1 MKFCTRCGSRMIDRS
16 NCRFCGRPGYRAMLE
31 APAAEYAPAGDLP
44 PFNYVYRAPLLGP
57 LERERRVVVPFS
69 YINGILLDVRTYED
83 AAHPV
88 CFRVWSQRDDPR
100 SGPRDPIVG
109 REWQPSI
116 RTIVRLR
123 LGSGAERSFVLSQ
136 AKLRTKP
143 ESRITLIFPV
153 AVERALN
160 PLYDYAAIAAVDHAA
175 HDFAWSTAHPELD
188 ALRSRLPEEQIE
200 PFGDALATHLNGLCR
215 RCLRRFAQYRK
226 PERRCDLAAVD
237 QEASR

>member
-1 MKFCTRCGSRMIDRS
+1 MKFCTRCGSRMIDQS
-16 NCRFCGRPGYRAMLE
+16 NCRVCGRPAYG
-31 APAAEYAPAGDLP
+31 APRCVPEYAPTGNLP
-44 PFNYVYRAPLLGP
+44 AFHYVYRAPLLGP
-57 LERERRVVVPFS
+57 LERERCVVVPFS
-69 YINGILLDVRTYED
+69 YINGTLIEIRSYED

-109 REWQPSI
+109 RESQPSLRI
-116 RTIVRLR
+116 IVWLR

-143 ESRITLIFPV
+143 ESRITLIFP
-153 AVERALN
+153 APSERAAN

-175 HDFAWSTAHPELD
+175 HDFAWSTAHPEID
-188 ALRSRLPEEQIE
+188 ALCSRLPEKQIE
-200 PFGDALATHLNGLCR
+200 PFGDALANHLNGLCR
-215 RCLRRFAQYRK
+215 RCLRQFAQYRR
-226 PERRCDLAAVD
+226 PERRYDLAAAH

>member
-1 MKFCTRCGSRMIDRS
+1 MKFCTKCGSRMIDQS
-16 NCRFCGRPGYRAMLE
+16 HCRVCGRPSYRATLE
-31 APAAEYAPAGDLP
+31 PPAAEYPPAGDLP

-57 LERERRVVVPFS
+57 LERERRIVVPFS
-69 YINGILLDVRTYED
+69 YINGTLIETSSYED

-109 REWQPSI
+109 RRSQPSI

-123 LGSGAERSFVLSQ
+123 IANGAERSFVLSQ
-136 AKLRTKP
+136 AKLRTRP
-143 ESRITLIFPV
+143 ESRTTLIFP
-153 AVERALN
+153 APSERAAN
-160 PLYDYAAIAAVDHAA
+160 PLYDYAASAAVDHAA

-188 ALRSRLPEEQIE
+188 ALCSRLPEKQIE
-200 PFGDALATHLNGLCR
+200 PFGDALANHLNGLCR
-215 RCLRRFAQYRK
+215 RCLRLFAQYRK
-226 PERRCDLAAVD
+226 PERRYDLAAAH

>member
-1 MKFCTRCGSRMIDRS
+1 MKFCTRCGLRMIDQS
-16 NCRFCGRPGYRAMLE
+16 NCRVCGKPGYRATLE

-44 PFNYVYRAPLLGP
+44 PFKYVYRVPLLGP
-57 LERERRVVVPFS
+57 LERERRVVIPFS
-69 YINGILLDVRTYED
+69 YINGTLIETSSHED

-100 SGPRDPIVG
+100 FGPRDPIVG
-109 REWQPSI
+109 RESQPSI

-136 AKLRTKP
+136 AKLRTRS

-175 HDFAWSTAHPELD
+175 HDFAWSTAHPEID
-188 ALRSRLPEEQIE
+188 ALRSRLPEDQIE
-200 PFGDALATHLNGLCR
+200 PFGDALANHLNGLCP
-215 RCLRRFAQYRK
+215 RCLRLFAQYRK
-226 PERRCDLAAVD
+226 PERRYDLAAAD
-237 QEASR
+237 QELSR